1 MKRKDSIMGE
11 KILVATDGSECGTK
25 ALKFAMNETKMRE
38 GKLFV
43 IHVVHAGLY
52 ENKVLATYCQ
62 KRSQTYQHVK
72 EALLSEAKDIIEG
85 IRETVKS
92 DDIPVEVKTKI
103 GHPGEEIVRYAEKIG
118 ADIIIVG
125 SHGKS
130 GLKRALLGSVST
142 FVVTHSPV
150 TTIVVKNESLS

>member
-1 MKRKDSIMGE
+1 MGD
-11 KILVATDGSECGTK
+11 KILVATDGSDDGTN
-25 ALKFAMNETKMRE
+25 ALKFAMNETKIRGGE
-38 GKLFV
+38 LFV

-72 EALLSEAKDIIEG
+72 EALLSEAKDILEG
-85 IRETVKS
+85 IRETIKS
-92 DDIPVEVKTKI
+92 ADLPVEVKTKI
-103 GHPGEEIVRYAEKIG
+103 GHPGEEIIKYAEKIG
-118 ADIIIVG
+118 ADLIVVG

-150 TTIVVKNESLS
+150 TTIVVKNNFFS